1 MTRTPSDRGPEPSIG
16 ALVASADAGD
26 GQAAQTLFASL
37 YDELRRV
44 AARELRRQGGMS
56 LSASTLLHE
65 AYLAMAERE
74 GVTFPDRARF
84 VAYAARVM
92 RGLIIDHVRSRM
104 AQKRGGQ
111 FELTAL
117 ETDPGIAGPDPVELS
132 ALSEALDELADVEPL
147 LAQVVDLRFF
157 CGLTFSE
164 IAGLHG
170 YTERTAQRHWERARI
185 FLSRTLAGPIDG
197 QP

>member
-1 MTRTPSDRGPEPSIG
+1 LAEPSIG
-16 ALVASADAGD
+16 TLVASAEAGD

-44 AARELRRQGGMS
+44 AARELRKQGGMT

-65 AYLAMAERE
+65 AYVAMASRE
-74 GVTFPDRARF
+74 GTSFPDRARF

-92 RGLIIDHVRSRM
+92 RGLIIDHVRSRL

-132 ALSEALDELADVEPL
+132 TLSDALDTLAEVEPL

-157 CGLTFSE
+157 CGLTFAE
-164 IAGLHG
+164 IASLHG
-170 YTERTAQRHWERARI
+170 FTERTAQRHWERARI
-185 FLSRTLAGPIDG
+185 FLSRTLTSSID
-197 QP
+197 P